1 MVPYVALCFPFAA
14 ISSYSFLIVGL
25 RNQLCQCA
33 HISAAVSTRKGVL
46 ELLSVTNM
54 GGIQNRLHAPL
65 PRSAVSMIP
74 DVRGLHCAFLKRYVV
89 VAEAGLLQS
98 LSQIWSTTTTASSS
112 WRTAILETPRAYLRP
127 QLNNLFVQR
136 IVVPDPWFACS
147 NVLYTFPWLAYRYNS
162 GCARSSLMDPVRQL
176 CHGFRLGI
184 RRSS

>member
-98 LSQIWSTTTTASSS
+98 LSQI
-112 WRTAILETPRAYLRP
+112 
-127 QLNNLFVQR
+127 
-136 IVVPDPWFACS
+136 
-147 NVLYTFPWLAYRYNS
+147 
-162 GCARSSLMDPVRQL
+162 
-176 CHGFRLGI
+176 
-184 RRSS
+184 